1 MRVLLL
7 AFILAEEPC
16 CYLFC
21 LLAQRGELR
30 PERYDLR
37 IRTRE
42 VGPISL
48 CPCQINLETS
58 KLLVHS
64 RNIVCA
70 HGNILPIAPRC
81 ATGRT
86 LRRFA
91 CFFPLGVCAWRTFF
105 TWPHYRT
112 RSQFNLSFR
121 RLAPHQIVCQ
131 LLSCERLRDRIT
143 LLCFLAAN
151 QISHGPLGRRAV
163 VIYVHDP
170 TSYFRVRPQ
179 TSTVMH

>member
-86 LRRFA
+86 LRRLA
-91 CFFPLGVCAWRTFF
+91 CFFPLACAASDRLPASFVRAL
-105 TWPHYRT
+105 PRQDYAPLLPCGE
-112 RSQFNLSFR
+112 SDLSWTPR
-121 RLAPHQIVCQ
+121 KK
-131 LLSCERLRDRIT
+131 
-143 LLCFLAAN
+143 
-151 QISHGPLGRRAV
+151 GRR
-163 VIYVHDP
+163 HL
-170 TSYFRVRPQ
+170 R
-179 TSTVMH
+179 